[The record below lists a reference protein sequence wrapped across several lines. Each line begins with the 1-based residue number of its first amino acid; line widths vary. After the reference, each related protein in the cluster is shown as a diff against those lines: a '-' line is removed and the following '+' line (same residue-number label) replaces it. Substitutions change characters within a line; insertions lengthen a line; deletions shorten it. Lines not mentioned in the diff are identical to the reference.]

1 MATVQGVQQKVC
13 FQVAEQMINPFGEDD
28 DDYDINWLLD
38 RHMAV
43 CCFLVSSLLTS
54 FLVGLFVCFCF
65 FVCLLVTLF
74 FSFMSTLIVL
84 G

>member
-1 MATVQGVQQKVC
+1 MATVQGVQLEVC

-54 FLVGLFVCFCF
+54 FLVGLFVCV
-65 FVCLLVTLF
+65 FVFLFVYWLPSFLVSCQLE
-74 FSFMSTLIVL
+74 LY
-84 G
+84 